1 MHHHNYTLISVLSV
15 TPTSSVV
22 QTPTPL
28 MSPVANPTEP
38 TVPSLEQ
45 PSLSKSALLTISVAG
60 NVLVILIICAATT
73 VVALVVCTKRR
84 SRKRASFDV
93 SFKTDL
99 DRVRH
104 GQQDLNHATDD
115 HVYESLDLYSS
126 GAKHDVVSPLAPT
139 YAAVN
144 ALYSEPVL
152 ETNVAYDT
160 LNVSRNAA
168 YAAVEQEQSNTCR
181 TMPLPNLP

>member
-1 MHHHNYTLISVLSV
+1 MHHHIISVLSV

-73 VVALVVCTKRR
+73 VVALVVCAKRR

-115 HVYESLDLYSS
+115 HMYESLDLYSS